1 MLTCVV
7 WGLHL
12 GGGDA
17 LLAHER
23 RLGAGDPAVSA
34 VELIS
39 RHEAV
44 RPALYVSNS
53 AAIQLTCADLY
64 TFCIF
69 FIVII
74 FNLFIFVIESG
85 YIVSLLPSYPHTAPS
100 HDLQA
105 AREVTGGH
113 HQLVL
118 GLLWSNSCAVGSLA
132 GVYVAD
138 QQRLQR
144 ILTAAQERATNTLL
158 ASAIAADSDGDFAAH
173 IKTRVRKQDSA
184 PLTMDG
190 PELVSVQT
198 VM

>member
-1 MLTCVV
+1 MLTCAV

-53 AAIQLTCADLY
+53 AAIPLTCADLY

-118 GLLWSNSCAVGSLA
+118 GLLC
-132 GVYVAD
+132 
-138 QQRLQR
+138 R
-144 ILTAAQERATNTLL
+144 ILALL
-158 ASAIAADSDGDFAAH
+158 AHSLVCVWQISSDSSG
-173 IKTRVRKQDSA
+173 S
-184 PLTMDG
+184 
-190 PELVSVQT
+190 
-198 VM
+198 